1 MPLKLVGPRLAHGGH
16 AARFREEGGEAGLA
30 AVLGCFLPPRSARRG
45 EPALGPRA
53 QRHTAR
59 RGGGGRTT
67 AHARDEI
74 ATHTTWGRGGERRV
88 SGWHRACSVLG
99 AVSGEPGMRSALERG
114 GGLAAGQGGAGVSGL
129 MCLSGF
135 LGGRSKRTRQGERR

>member
-45 EPALGPRA
+45 EPPLGPRA

-59 RGGGGRTT
+59 RGGGDDSPREGRDRNP
-67 AHARDEI
+67 HNLGE
-74 ATHTTWGRGGERRV
+74 GRGRV

-99 AVSGEPGMRSALERG
+99 AVSGEPGMRSALEGGVWRRG
-114 GGLAAGQGGAGVSGL
+114 RAGLA
-129 MCLSGF
+129 
-135 LGGRSKRTRQGERR
+135 